1 MKLQG
6 SSLVCF
12 NEITKKAIV
21 KIDLQKAILLE
32 DNTDP
37 VTPALT
43 PATSQGTSTPGS
55 GRAQSRA
62 GRSQSSYDEEEDEQ
76 YSVERSF
83 RITFADGERI
93 SFFAD
98 TDGEKD
104 QWLKKLDEVVSSE
117 APSAPMWAQIASTL
131 IKQREKEASQPQV
144 PAKTTAALQGNS
156 GSTGPKRIPSGNR
169 SLASQRRIPPPTLKE
184 EAANVTGTPDREMK
198 GPAVGMPRPQSLL
211 VGSHASFSRPGQPAM
226 QQTPSRM
233 QQPRVRP
240 GAPQTPSGIP
250 VPQRVRHGHSASVA

>member
-1 MKLQG
+1 MG

-21 KIDLQKAILLE
+21 KIDLQKATMLE

-98 TDGEKD
+98 TDGEKE
-104 QWLKKLDEVVSSE
+104 QWMKKLDEVVSSE
-117 APSAPMWAQIASTL
+117 ATAAPMWAQIALTL
-131 IKQREKEASQPQV
+131 MKQREKEAAQPVSAKATPASQGHNV
-144 PAKTTAALQGNS
+144 SSGN
-156 GSTGPKRIPSGNR
+156 KRVPSGNR
-169 SLASQRRIPPPTLKE
+169 SLASQRRVPPPTLTE
-184 EAANVTGTPDREMK
+184 EATGTPDREMR
-198 GPAVGMPRPQSLL
+198 GPAMGMPRPQSLL
-211 VGSHASFSRPGQPAM
+211 ASSHASFQRPGQPAV
-226 QQTPSRM
+226 QQTPSRV
-233 QQPRVRP
+233 QQPRIRP

-250 VPQRVRHGHSASVA
+250 VPQRIRHGHSASVA